1 MATKIKAK
9 STEPRKQ
16 RAHEF
21 LVDGK
26 GKRVAIVLP
35 IEEYEELIESIEQR
49 FDAIALA
56 EADAEGGEAK
66 PWEQVKA
73 ELRAE
78 GKLP

>member
-1 MATKIKAK
+1 MIAKTKDK
-9 STEPRKQ
+9 STAPRKR
-16 RAHEF
+16 RAHEY

-35 IEEYEELIESIEQR
+35 IEEYEELIEAIEQHY
-49 FDAIALA
+49 DALALA
-56 EADAEGGEAK
+56 EAVAEGGEAK

-78 GKLP
+78 GNLP

>member
-1 MATKIKAK
+1 METKTKVK
-9 STEPRKQ
+9 STQSRKR

-21 LVDGK
+21 VVDGK

-35 IEEYEELIESIEQR
+35 IEEYEELIEAVEQHY
-49 FDAIALA
+49 DALAVA